1 MGPYILLSLIMLGR
15 IGAVR
20 ILKSTGNFQTVDTL
34 SRAEVALDL
43 RGKMRLCELN
53 DLKSFLLDLVKFSLC
68 LRFKTFFFLS
78 GAQTIMDIN
87 DKVLCK
93 VTV

>member
-1 MGPYILLSLIMLGR
+1 MGPYILLSLIMLYR

-20 ILKSTGNFQTVDTL
+20 VLKSTGNFQTVDTL

-43 RGKMRLCELN
+43 RGKMGLYELN

-68 LRFKTFFFLS
+68 FRFKTFLFLS
-78 GAQTIMDIN
+78 GAQTIMAIN

>member
-53 DLKSFLLDLVKFSLC
+53 DLIIFI
-68 LRFKTFFFLS
+68 RS
-78 GAQTIMDIN
+78 GEILF
-87 DKVLCK
+87 VLQ
-93 VTV
+93 V

>member
-1 MGPYILLSLIMLGR
+1 MGPDILLSLIMLGR

-68 LRFKTFFFLS
+68 FRFKTFLFLS